1 MTIDGFPILDR
12 LLAQGTALSAVT
24 RDWMK
29 KWRGM
34 DLDSAEYEFKELSGS
49 TSINMKIRKIDPAD
63 PQGYKSRGTFVPLN
77 GAANPDAEICTLTLR
92 LFWVT
97 TAFSARRLGT
107 NLGRRRVQ
115 H

>member
-12 LLAQGTALSAVT
+12 LAQGTALSAVT

-49 TSINMKIRKIDPAD
+49 TSINMKIRKIDPTD
-63 PQGYKSRGTFVPLN
+63 PN
-77 GAANPDAEICTLTLR
+77 GL
-92 LFWVT
+92 
-97 TAFSARRLGT
+97 
-107 NLGRRRVQ
+107 
-115 H
+115 

>member
-1 MTIDGFPILDR
+1 MYKSDHVGADASAIMTIDGFPILDR

-49 TSINMKIRKIDPAD
+49 TSINMKIRKIDPTD
-63 PQGYKSRGTFVPLN
+63 PQGYKSRGTLRPTQWRGEPRHGDLVP
-77 GAANPDAEICTLTLR
+77 
-92 LFWVT
+92 
-97 TAFSARRLGT
+97 
-107 NLGRRRVQ
+107 
-115 H
+115 

>member
-1 MTIDGFPILDR
+1 MDRCDVFKLDRVGADASAIMTIDGFPILDR

-49 TSINMKIRKIDPAD
+49 TSINMKSVR
-63 PQGYKSRGTFVPLN
+63 
-77 GAANPDAEICTLTLR
+77 
-92 LFWVT
+92 
-97 TAFSARRLGT
+97 
-107 NLGRRRVQ
+107 
-115 H
+115 